1 MSKRLKILLTNDD
14 GISAKGMSLL
24 VSNLLKADFADL
36 YVVAP
41 STEQS
46 GKSMSF
52 SYTQPVSI
60 ESVDYPQ
67 EVAGAWAVSGSPVD
81 CVKLALGDLFYDSFP
96 DLVLSGINHGSN
108 AGRNIFYS
116 GTAGAAMEAILSGVP
131 SIAFSQ
137 EQHISFFQTDS
148 APELLRKLS
157 FYALSNPFPVVT
169 GFNVNF
175 PASERNEP
183 WKGMRLVATGK
194 EFACGLPKLLSSDG
208 KRKSFSLSDC
218 QVVMDED
225 ISEECRCLLDNYITV
240 VPLLVRNSPLALT
253 SESEFQQLQE
263 TFQEFMCSEADTRLF
278 DV

>member
-1 MSKRLKILLTNDD
+1 MLTNDD

-24 VSNLLKADFADL
+24 VANLLKADFADL
-36 YVVAP
+36 YIVAP
-41 STEQS
+41 TTEQS

-60 ESVDYPQ
+60 EKVDYPQ
-67 EVAGAWAVSGSPVD
+67 PVAGAWAVSGSPVD
-81 CVKLALGDLFYDSFP
+81 CVKLALGDLFRNDLP

-137 EQHISFFQTDS
+137 EQHISFFQEEH
-148 APELLRKLS
+148 APEILKRLS
-157 FYALSNPFPVVT
+157 LYALSNPLPILS

-175 PASERNEP
+175 PASEHNEE
-183 WKGMRLVATGK
+183 WKGMRLVTTGK
-194 EFACGLPKLLSSDG
+194 EYACGIPRLLVDDG
-208 KRKSFSLSDC
+208 KRKFFSLSDC
-218 QVVMDED
+218 QIVIDED
-225 ISEECRCLLDNYITV
+225 ISDECRTLLENYISV

-253 SESEFQQLQE
+253 SEAEFQQLQE
-263 TFQEFMCSEADTRLF
+263 DFDNFMSSESGVTLF
-278 DV
+278 D

>member
-1 MSKRLKILLTNDD
+1 MNKRLKILLTNDD

-24 VSNLLKADFADL
+24 VSNLLKADFAEL
-36 YVVAP
+36 YIVAP

-52 SYTQPVSI
+52 SYTQSVSI

-67 EVAGAWAVSGSPVD
+67 DVVGAWAVSGSPVD
-81 CVKLALGDLFYDSFP
+81 CVKLALGDLFRDSLP

-116 GTAGAAMEAILSGVP
+116 GTAGAAMEAILSGIP

-137 EQHISFFQTDS
+137 EQHISFFQEDS
-148 APELLRKLS
+148 APEQLKKLS
-157 FYALSNPFPVVT
+157 LYALSTPFPILT

-175 PASERNEP
+175 PASERNEA

-194 EFACGLPKLLSSDG
+194 EFACGLPKLLSSEG
-208 KRKSFSLSDC
+208 KRKNFSLSDC
-218 QVVMDED
+218 QIVIDED
-225 ISEECRCLLDNYITV
+225 ISDECRSLLDNYITV

-263 TFQEFMCSEADTRLF
+263 NFEEFIGSEADTRLF